1 MLVKNMLSIHGLDVV
16 NVFNA
21 KDMEHHC
28 GPFTAENIGVTVD
41 GGYGEYFLVKH
52 SKYLFDAGDTP
63 DELAG
68 TYACRGLTAYSALK
82 KLIQKIKIQ

>member
-1 MLVKNMLSIHGLDVV
+1 
-16 NVFNA
+16 
-21 KDMEHHC
+21 MEHHC

-82 KLIQKIKIQ
+82 KANPKDTWHRRLMPDKYFTGFRPLQVINGTN